1 MSRQYSIKSYNVDK
15 KVTWK
20 LYLHRESQ
28 FVTVNQCDIQITYF
42 LFCSTRNCLLT
53 SIWQCDQLS

>member
-1 MSRQYSIKSYNVDK
+1 MSRHYSIKSYDVDK

-28 FVTVNQCDIQITYF
+28 FVTVNQCHIPVQIT
-42 LFCSTRNCLLT
+42 
-53 SIWQCDQLS
+53 